1 LTIQLTRHSHI
12 ASLLFLSF
20 NIQLEHALRETLEK
34 VACMEGKLSAAEGSR
49 KKLLSD
55 VDALML
61 IKSQHAETQ
70 YALEKV
76 RAVSGY

>member
-1 LTIQLTRHSHI
+1 M
-12 ASLLFLSF
+12 
-20 NIQLEHALRETLEK
+20 RETLEK

-61 IKSQHAETQ
+61 IKSQHTETQ

-76 RAVSGY
+76 FFVFRCRENNRIAVCLSGSSFVLADASKVER